1 MVAFR
6 NSLNKIIE
14 FDVRKTRDN
23 VPIVIHDSTLDRT
36 TTGSGAVKHH
46 TWEEIQSVSIRGCA
60 ERVPSL
66 DQVLREFGDE
76 YAYDIEIKSTDTA
89 GVVVDSILRSGISLD
104 NILITS
110 FKWNEIDAVRRLDD
124 RIRTGLISF
133 ARSERA
139 IRECAKKGCKVAVL
153 NYRCVDKGIIR
164 YAAERGIEIYAFTIN
179 DPQEI
184 QKLISYG
191 VVGIIT
197 DCPDL
202 YM

>member
-1 MVAFR
+1 MSAFR
-6 NSLNKIIE
+6 NSKCKIVE

-23 VPIVIHDSTLDRT
+23 VAVVIHDSTLDRT

-66 DQVLREFGDE
+66 DQVLREFGNE

-89 GVVVDSILRSGISLD
+89 SVVVETIARSGVSLD
-104 NILITS
+104 NVLITS
-110 FKWNEIDAVRRLDD
+110 FKWGEIDAVRRLDD
-124 RIRTGLISF
+124 RISTGLISF

-153 NYRCVDKGIIR
+153 NYRCVDKQIVR
-164 YAAERGIEIYAFTIN
+164 YAAERDIEIYAFTIN
-179 DPQEI
+179 DHDEMQR
-184 QKLISYG
+184 LIGHG
-191 VVGIIT
+191 VTGIIT
-197 DCPDL
+197 DFPE
-202 YM
+202 M